1 VTYIDSSVALAY
13 VLAEVRMP
21 AQDFWDSTLV
31 SSQLLAYEVW
41 NRLQKGRPT
50 RTIEDDPRALLSGIE
65 LIDLSEVVLARAL
78 EPWPVPIRTLDA
90 LHLATADYLQ
100 GQGES
105 IDLASYDGRLIAAA
119 QAIGIP
125 IAAL

>member
-1 VTYIDSSVALAY
+1 
-13 VLAEVRMP
+13 
-21 AQDFWDSTLV
+21 
-31 SSQLLAYEVW
+31 
-41 NRLQKGRPT
+41 
-50 RTIEDDPRALLSGIE
+50 
-65 LIDLSEVVLARAL
+65 
-78 EPWPVPIRTLDA
+78 
-90 LHLATADYLQ
+90 LATADYLR